1 MRITYPHLNIHFS
14 IESLDFCIHRLTSGP
29 IREIIPMH
37 KHASESYELHY
48 ISSGTGILKLSEETL
63 SFEKNSFFLTGPNI
77 THAQFPSSP
86 EGFEE
91 YCLYLTVRKNQQQ
104 LTRLSETFFH
114 TPFWF
119 GTLDCEQLLISLFRE
134 FQFRQSGYEAM
145 AEVLCKMLLLRL
157 MREEISSVQTLSPS
171 FGDSLSLMIEEAFLF
186 HYKTVTLTALA
197 KQLNISPRQLER
209 ILKRDY
215 GQSFSQKKTE
225 ARMQAASVFLTETKK
240 SITEIAE
247 LTGYSSSEAF
257 GYSFKQYFRLSP
269 SDYRRKYF

>member
-1 MRITYPHLNIHFS
+1 MRTTYPHLNIRFS
-14 IESLDFCIHRLTSGP
+14 IESLDFCIHRLTFGP
-29 IREIIPMH
+29 ICEIIPMH
-37 KHASESYELHY
+37 KHASDSYELHY

-63 SFEKNSFFLTGPNI
+63 PFEKNSFFLTGPNV
-77 THAQFPSSP
+77 THAQFPSTP

-91 YCLYLTVRKNQQQ
+91 YCLYLTVRKNQKQ
-104 LTRLSETFFH
+104 LTRLSKAFSD

-119 GTLDCEQLLISLFRE
+119 GTLNCEQLLVSLFQE
-134 FQFRQSGYEAM
+134 FQFCESGYEAM
-145 AEVLCKMLLLRL
+145 AEALCKALLLRL
-157 MREEISSVQTLSPS
+157 MREEISSAQTFSPS
-171 FGDSLSLMIEEAFLF
+171 FGDSQSLMIEEAFLF

-215 GQSFSQKKTE
+215 GQNFSQKKTE
-225 ARMQAASVFLTETKK
+225 ARMQAASVFLTETEK
-240 SITEIAE
+240 SIAEIAE

-257 GYSFKQYFRLSP
+257 SYSFKQYFQISP